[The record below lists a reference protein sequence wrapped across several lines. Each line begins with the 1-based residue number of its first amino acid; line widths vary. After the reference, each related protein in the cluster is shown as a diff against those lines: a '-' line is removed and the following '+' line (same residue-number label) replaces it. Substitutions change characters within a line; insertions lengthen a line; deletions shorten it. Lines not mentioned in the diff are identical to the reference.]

1 MNLRKGTF
9 EQSLLLKPDRMAFV
23 KLMQRWDNNPLKLQL
38 PEDLEARPIALQF
51 LAHSLADWNDDV
63 QHLHIY
69 TDGSFSPDMQVASFS
84 FAVFGWNPSAEEDKS
99 TFSGWLADVVLTD
112 QLDPNYTGA
121 SHHSS
126 MEAETAGLIWSH
138 IWLIQSGCQ
147 LPTTFHYDSKTSGHG
162 AAGLFQ
168 IGSNNHQLKK
178 LRQLVHL
185 LQTVRSGT
193 TDYEHVKAHS
203 GCPGNEAV
211 DCLAKRRI
219 KQGRSKDIA
228 PNWQPIFLQGND
240 ILEWAWWTYRTIS
253 CHPCNPSLRGEVCG
267 WQNKDEISKHPSVRP
282 IEKKE
287 AVIEGYL
294 GLKITVATYNVMTL
308 RDCPNDSGQRGED
321 WKGALLREQF
331 GQRRLHVIGLQETR
345 GGSSGVIETLD
356 YIRYIGAGDQGH
368 HGCEIWLSKQMSLG
382 ESGGKKIHF
391 DTTTTTT
398 ILAEEPRM
406 MFAHVRPGGVSLIL
420 CVAL

>member
-1 MNLRKGTF
+1 
-9 EQSLLLKPDRMAFV
+9 
-23 KLMQRWDNNPLKLQL
+23 
-38 PEDLEARPIALQF
+38 
-51 LAHSLADWNDDV
+51 
-63 QHLHIY
+63 
-69 TDGSFSPDMQVASFS
+69 
-84 FAVFGWNPSAEEDKS
+84 
-99 TFSGWLADVVLTD
+99 
-112 QLDPNYTGA
+112 
-121 SHHSS
+121 

-147 LPTTFHYDSKTSGHG
+147 LPATLHYDSKTSGHG

-203 GCPGNEAV
+203 GCPGNEVV

-253 CHPCNPSLRGEVCG
+253 CHPWNPSLRGEVCG

-287 AVIEGYL
+287 AVI
-294 GLKITVATYNVMTL
+294 
-308 RDCPNDSGQRGED
+308 
-321 WKGALLREQF
+321 
-331 GQRRLHVIGLQETR
+331 
-345 GGSSGVIETLD
+345 
-356 YIRYIGAGDQGH
+356 
-368 HGCEIWLSKQMSLG
+368 
-382 ESGGKKIHF
+382 
-391 DTTTTTT
+391 
-398 ILAEEPRM
+398 
-406 MFAHVRPGGVSLIL
+406 
-420 CVAL
+420 

>member
-9 EQSLLLKPDRMAFV
+9 EQSLLLKPDRMDFV

-99 TFSGWLADVVLTD
+99 TFSGWLADVMLTD

-147 LPTTFHYDSKTSGHG
+147 LLTTFHYDSKTSGHG

-185 LQTVRSGT
+185 VQRVRSGT
-193 TDYEHVKAHS
+193 TDYEHVKTPTVDVQGMKWWIAWPS
-203 GCPGNEAV
+203 GELNKDV
-211 DCLAKRRI
+211 AKTLH
-219 KQGRSKDIA
+219 
-228 PNWQPIFLQGND
+228 PIG
-240 ILEWAWWTYRTIS
+240 
-253 CHPCNPSLRGEVCG
+253 NPSSSRVTTSLNGHGGHTALFPVIPAILRCEVKYVDG
-267 WQNKDEISKHPSVRP
+267 KTKMRFQNIQVSDLSR
-282 IEKKE
+282 
-287 AVIEGYL
+287 
-294 GLKITVATYNVMTL
+294 
-308 RDCPNDSGQRGED
+308 R
-321 WKGALLREQF
+321 
-331 GQRRLHVIGLQETR
+331 RRL
-345 GGSSGVIETLD
+345 
-356 YIRYIGAGDQGH
+356 
-368 HGCEIWLSKQMSLG
+368 
-382 ESGGKKIHF
+382 
-391 DTTTTTT
+391 
-398 ILAEEPRM
+398 
-406 MFAHVRPGGVSLIL
+406 
-420 CVAL
+420 

>member
-1 MNLRKGTF
+1 MRSRSRSRGESYGGQALGNAEEAPQDLETIGRNNSSAEGHSLLQRKMQRIARNRNLSEETFSRLSPPGNPSNEVSGSPSMSQPGWIPVDESSSSTHKQNIEDFIISDEEVEQVRCSKGTF
-9 EQSLLLKPDRMAFV
+9 EQSLLLKPDRMDFV

-51 LAHSLADWNDDV
+51 LAHSLAGWNDDV

-126 MEAETAGLIWSH
+126 VEAETAGLIWSH

-193 TDYEHVKAHS
+193 TDRHQPADLL
-203 GCPGNEAV
+203 
-211 DCLAKRRI
+211 DC
-219 KQGRSKDIA
+219 Q
-228 PNWQPIFLQGND
+228 
-240 ILEWAWWTYRTIS
+240 
-253 CHPCNPSLRGEVCG
+253 
-267 WQNKDEISKHPSVRP
+267 RP
-282 IEKKE
+282 
-287 AVIEGYL
+287 
-294 GLKITVATYNVMTL
+294 
-308 RDCPNDSGQRGED
+308 
-321 WKGALLREQF
+321 
-331 GQRRLHVIGLQETR
+331 
-345 GGSSGVIETLD
+345 
-356 YIRYIGAGDQGH
+356 
-368 HGCEIWLSKQMSLG
+368 
-382 ESGGKKIHF
+382 
-391 DTTTTTT
+391 
-398 ILAEEPRM
+398 
-406 MFAHVRPGGVSLIL
+406 
-420 CVAL
+420 